1 MKHGEAAARKAAED
15 ARHAVIKA
23 CADLREAEMFLD
35 AFKSHERSA
44 VGGAAARVVSSA
56 DIANTHASN
65 IRESA
70 VGGAAAEYLA
80 RDGQQSC
87 ESRVPDRSAENLD
100 GGISDWLR
108 TAPLSEVIMNRHP
121 IDIHAREQMSKD
133 FDGIPEGIKLSSDNE
148 RSVSLTVTFSQA
160 DLESVL
166 LALHSLLDV
175 VESGSK
181 GGAGGHGCHSSSS
194 VRCGGCT
201 ASCGL
206 AGVTHLTGEGAIRGA
221 DGSSSSASSS
231 AHSGGAGGDRGLPG
245 ASAHTPA
252 GHTVQVS
259 KYKIFAHPEGGVR
272 RG

>member
-1 MKHGEAAARKAAED
+1 MKDGEAEARKAAEE
-15 ARHAVIKA
+15 ARQAVIKA

-35 AFKSHERSA
+35 AFKSRERSA

-65 IRESA
+65 LRESA

-80 RDGQQSC
+80 RDGQQAC
-87 ESRVPDRSAENLD
+87 GSRLPSV
-100 GGISDWLR
+100 
-108 TAPLSEVIMNRHP
+108 SEVIANRHTTNLRAGGEVGENFNSLP
-121 IDIHAREQMSKD
+121 ERIEFRADSEPVISVNISVAQRD
-133 FDGIPEGIKLSSDNE
+133 FE
-148 RSVSLTVTFSQA
+148 R
-160 DLESVL
+160 VL
-166 LALHSLLDV
+166 LALQSLLDV

-221 DGSSSSASSS
+221 DGSYSSASSS
-231 AHSGGAGGDRGLPG
+231 AYSGGAGGDRGLPG

-259 KYKIFAHPEGGVR
+259 KYKIFARPEVGVR

>member
-1 MKHGEAAARKAAED
+1 MKHRETQARKTYED
-15 ARHAVIKA
+15 AQRAVIQA
-23 CADLREAEMFLD
+23 CEDLREAEMFLD
-35 AFKSHERSA
+35 SFERSERSA

-80 RDGQQSC
+80 RDGQQAC
-87 ESRVPDRSAENLD
+87 ESRVPDRS
-100 GGISDWLR
+100 
-108 TAPLSEVIMNRHP
+108 
-121 IDIHAREQMSKD
+121 
-133 FDGIPEGIKLSSDNE
+133 NE
-148 RSVSLTVTFSQA
+148 CSVSLTVTFSQA

-166 LALHSLLDV
+166 LALQSLLDV

-181 GGAGGHGCHSSSS
+181 GGASGHGCHSSSS

-206 AGVTHLTGEGAIRGA
+206 AGVTHLTEEGAIRGA

-259 KYKIFAHPEGGVR
+259 KCKIFARPEVGVR

>member
-1 MKHGEAAARKAAED
+1 MKHRETQARKTYED
-15 ARHAVIKA
+15 AQRAVIQA
-23 CADLREAEMFLD
+23 CEDLREAEMFLD
-35 AFKSHERSA
+35 SFERSGRSA
-44 VGGAAARVVSSA
+44 VGGAAARVASPA

-80 RDGQQSC
+80 REGQQAC
-87 ESRVPDRSAENLD
+87 GSRLPS
-100 GGISDWLR
+100 I
-108 TAPLSEVIMNRHP
+108 SEVIANRHTTKF
-121 IDIHAREQMSKD
+121 HAGHEGGENFNSLPERIEFRADSVPSISITISATQRD
-133 FDGIPEGIKLSSDNE
+133 FK
-148 RSVSLTVTFSQA
+148 R
-160 DLESVL
+160 VL
-166 LALHSLLDV
+166 LALQSLLDV

-181 GGAGGHGCHSSSS
+181 GGASGHGCHSSSS

-206 AGVTHLTGEGAIRGA
+206 AGVTNLTEEGAIRGA

-231 AHSGGAGGDRGLPG
+231 AHSSGAVGGRGLPG

>member
-1 MKHGEAAARKAAED
+1 MKHRETQARKTYED
-15 ARHAVIKA
+15 AQRAVIQA
-23 CADLREAEMFLD
+23 CEDLREAEMFLD
-35 AFKSHERSA
+35 SFERSERSA
-44 VGGAAARVVSSA
+44 VGGVAARVVSSA

-80 RDGQQSC
+80 RDGQQAC
-87 ESRVPDRSAENLD
+87 ESRVPDRSN
-100 GGISDWLR
+100 
-108 TAPLSEVIMNRHP
+108 
-121 IDIHAREQMSKD
+121 KC
-133 FDGIPEGIKLSSDNE
+133 
-148 RSVSLTVTFSQA
+148 SVSLTVTFSQA

-181 GGAGGHGCHSSSS
+181 GGASGHGCHSSSS

-221 DGSSSSASSS
+221 DGSYSSASSS
-231 AHSGGAGGDRGLPG
+231 AHSSGAEGDRGLPG

-259 KYKIFAHPEGGVR
+259 KYKIFAHPEDGVR
-272 RG
+272 RS

>member
-1 MKHGEAAARKAAED
+1 MNHRETQACKTYQD
-15 ARHAVIKA
+15 AQRAVIKA
-23 CADLREAEMFLD
+23 CEDLREAEMFLD
-35 AFKSHERSA
+35 SFERGERSA
-44 VGGAAARVVSSA
+44 VGGAAARSA
-56 DIANTHASN
+56 SAGDIANTHASN
-65 IRESA
+65 LRESV

-80 RDGQQSC
+80 REGQQAR
-87 ESRVPDRSAENLD
+87 ESRLPS
-100 GGISDWLR
+100 I
-108 TAPLSEVIMNRHP
+108 SEVIVDRHTTKF
-121 IDIHAREQMSKD
+121 HAGHEGGEHFNSLPECIEFRADSEPLVSVNISVTQRD
-133 FDGIPEGIKLSSDNE
+133 FK
-148 RSVSLTVTFSQA
+148 R
-160 DLESVL
+160 VL
-166 LALHSLLDV
+166 LALQSLLDV

-181 GGAGGHGCHSSSS
+181 GGASGHGCHSSSS

-231 AHSGGAGGDRGLPG
+231 AYSCGAEGDRGLPG

-259 KYKIFAHPEGGVR
+259 KYKIFARPEVGVR

>member
-1 MKHGEAAARKAAED
+1 MKHRETQARKTYVD
-15 ARHAVIKA
+15 AQRAVIQA
-23 CADLREAEMFLD
+23 CEDLREAEMFLD
-35 AFKSHERSA
+35 SFERGERSA
-44 VGGAAARVVSSA
+44 VGGAAARVASSA
-56 DIANTHASN
+56 DVANTHASN
-65 IRESA
+65 LRESA
-70 VGGAAAEYLA
+70 VGSAAAEYLA
-80 RDGQQSC
+80 REGQQAC
-87 ESRVPDRSAENLD
+87 ESRVA
-100 GGISDWLR
+100 
-108 TAPLSEVIMNRHP
+108 ALSEVIANRHAAKL
-121 IDIHAREQMSKD
+121 HAGDEMRED

-148 RSVSLTVTFSQA
+148 CSVSLTVTFSQA

-181 GGAGGHGCHSSSS
+181 GGACGHGCHSSSS

-231 AHSGGAGGDRGLPG
+231 AEGDSGLPG

-252 GHTVQVS
+252 GRTVQVS
-259 KYKIFAHPEGGVR
+259 TYKFLR
-272 RG
+272 RREDGPARD

>member
-1 MKHGEAAARKAAED
+1 MHDEASARKAAED
-15 ARHAVIKA
+15 ARQAVIEA

-35 AFKSHERSA
+35 SFERSERSA
-44 VGGAAARVVSSA
+44 VGGAAARVASSA

-65 IRESA
+65 IRESV

-80 RDGQQSC
+80 RDGQQAC
-87 ESRVPDRSAENLD
+87 GSRLPS
-100 GGISDWLR
+100 
-108 TAPLSEVIMNRHP
+108 LSEIIVDRHTTKF
-121 IDIHAREQMSKD
+121 HAGHEGGEHFNSLPERIEFRADSEPLVSVNISVTQGD
-133 FDGIPEGIKLSSDNE
+133 FK
-148 RSVSLTVTFSQA
+148 R
-160 DLESVL
+160 VL
-166 LALHSLLDV
+166 LALQSLLDV

-181 GGAGGHGCHSSSS
+181 GGASGHGCHSSSS

-231 AHSGGAGGDRGLPG
+231 AYSCGAEGDRGLPG

-259 KYKIFAHPEGGVR
+259 KYKIFARPEGGVR

>member
-1 MKHGEAAARKAAED
+1 MKHRETQARKTYVD
-15 ARHAVIKA
+15 AQRAVIQA
-23 CADLREAEMFLD
+23 CEDLREAEMFLD
-35 AFKSHERSA
+35 SFERSERSA

-65 IRESA
+65 LRESA

-80 RDGQQSC
+80 REGQQAC
-87 ESRVPDRSAENLD
+87 GSRLPS
-100 GGISDWLR
+100 I
-108 TAPLSEVIMNRHP
+108 SEVIANRHAANL
-121 IDIHAREQMSKD
+121 HAGDDVGEHFNSLPERIEFRADSEPVISINIAVAQRD
-133 FDGIPEGIKLSSDNE
+133 FE
-148 RSVSLTVTFSQA
+148 R
-160 DLESVL
+160 VL
-166 LALHSLLDV
+166 LALQSLLDV
-175 VESGSK
+175 VESSAK
-181 GGAGGHGCHSSSS
+181 GGASGHGCHSSSS

-231 AHSGGAGGDRGLPG
+231 AHSSGAGGDRGLPG

-259 KYKIFAHPEGGVR
+259 KYKIFARPEDGVQR
-272 RG
+272 S

>member
-1 MKHGEAAARKAAED
+1 MNHRETQARKTYED
-15 ARHAVIKA
+15 AQRAVIQA
-23 CADLREAEMFLD
+23 CEDLREAEMFLD
-35 AFKSHERSA
+35 SFECGERSA
-44 VGGAAARVVSSA
+44 VGGAAARVASSA

-65 IRESA
+65 LRESA

-80 RDGQQSC
+80 REGQQAC
-87 ESRVPDRSAENLD
+87 GSRLPS
-100 GGISDWLR
+100 
-108 TAPLSEVIMNRHP
+108 LSEVIVDRHAAKLHAG
-121 IDIHAREQMSKD
+121 DEARED
-133 FDGIPEGIKLSSDNE
+133 FNCLPERIEFRADSEPLV
-148 RSVSLTVTFSQA
+148 SVNISVTQRDFKR
-160 DLESVL
+160 VL
-166 LALHSLLDV
+166 LALQSLLDV

-181 GGAGGHGCHSSSS
+181 GGASGHGCHSSSS

-231 AHSGGAGGDRGLPG
+231 AYSGGAEGERGLPG

-252 GHTVQVS
+252 GRTVQVS
-259 KYKIFAHPEGGVR
+259 KYKIFARPKDGMQ

>member
-1 MKHGEAAARKAAED
+1 MKDGEAEARKAAEE
-15 ARHAVIKA
+15 ARQAVIKA

-35 AFKSHERSA
+35 SFERGERSA
-44 VGGAAARVVSSA
+44 VGGAAARVASSA

-80 RDGQQSC
+80 REGQQAC
-87 ESRVPDRSAENLD
+87 GSRLPS
-100 GGISDWLR
+100 
-108 TAPLSEVIMNRHP
+108 LSEIIVDRHTTKF
-121 IDIHAREQMSKD
+121 HAGHEGGEHFNSLPERIEFRADSEPSISITISATQRD
-133 FDGIPEGIKLSSDNE
+133 FK
-148 RSVSLTVTFSQA
+148 R
-160 DLESVL
+160 VL
-166 LALHSLLDV
+166 LALQSLLDV

-231 AHSGGAGGDRGLPG
+231 AYSCGAEGDRGLPG

>member
-1 MKHGEAAARKAAED
+1 MKHRETQARKTYED
-15 ARHAVIKA
+15 AQRAVIQA
-23 CADLREAEMFLD
+23 CEDLREAEMFLD
-35 AFKSHERSA
+35 SFGRGERSA
-44 VGGAAARVVSSA
+44 VGGAAARVVSPA

-80 RDGQQSC
+80 RDGQQAC
-87 ESRVPDRSAENLD
+87 ESRVPDRS
-100 GGISDWLR
+100 
-108 TAPLSEVIMNRHP
+108 
-121 IDIHAREQMSKD
+121 
-133 FDGIPEGIKLSSDNE
+133 NE
-148 RSVSLTVTFSQA
+148 CSVSLTVTFSQA

-181 GGAGGHGCHSSSS
+181 GGASGHGCHSSSS

-231 AHSGGAGGDRGLPG
+231 AHSSGAEGGRGLPG

-259 KYKIFAHPEGGVR
+259 KYKIFARPEDGVQR
-272 RG
+272 S

>member
-1 MKHGEAAARKAAED
+1 MHDEASARKAAED
-15 ARHAVIKA
+15 ARQAVIEA

-35 AFKSHERSA
+35 SFERSERSA
-44 VGGAAARVVSSA
+44 VGGVAARVASSA

-65 IRESA
+65 IRESV

-80 RDGQQSC
+80 RDGQQAC
-87 ESRVPDRSAENLD
+87 EARLPS
-100 GGISDWLR
+100 
-108 TAPLSEVIMNRHP
+108 LSEIIVDRHTTKF
-121 IDIHAREQMSKD
+121 HAGHEGGEHFNSLPERIEFRADSVPSISITISVAQRD
-133 FDGIPEGIKLSSDNE
+133 FK
-148 RSVSLTVTFSQA
+148 R
-160 DLESVL
+160 VL
-166 LALHSLLDV
+166 LALQSLLDV
-175 VESGSK
+175 VESGSE
-181 GGAGGHGCHSSSS
+181 GGASGHGCHSSSS

-231 AHSGGAGGDRGLPG
+231 AYSCGAEGDRGLPG

-259 KYKIFAHPEGGVR
+259 KYKIFARPEGGVR

>member
-1 MKHGEAAARKAAED
+1 MKHRETQARKTYED
-15 ARHAVIKA
+15 AQRAVIQA
-23 CADLREAEMFLD
+23 CEDLREAEMFLD
-35 AFKSHERSA
+35 SFERSERSA

-80 RDGQQSC
+80 RDGQQAC
-87 ESRVPDRSAENLD
+87 ESRVPDRS
-100 GGISDWLR
+100 
-108 TAPLSEVIMNRHP
+108 
-121 IDIHAREQMSKD
+121 
-133 FDGIPEGIKLSSDNE
+133 NE
-148 RSVSLTVTFSQA
+148 CSVSLTVTFSQA

-181 GGAGGHGCHSSSS
+181 GGASGHGCHSSSS

-231 AHSGGAGGDRGLPG
+231 AHSSGAEGGRGLPG
-245 ASAHTPA
+245 ASAHPPA

-259 KYKIFAHPEGGVR
+259 KYKIFARPEGGVR
-272 RG
+272 RS

>member
-1 MKHGEAAARKAAED
+1 MKDGEAEARKAAEE
-15 ARHAVIKA
+15 ARQAVIKA

-35 AFKSHERSA
+35 AFKSRERSA
-44 VGGAAARVVSSA
+44 VGGAAARVASSA

-65 IRESA
+65 LRESA

-80 RDGQQSC
+80 REGQQAC
-87 ESRVPDRSAENLD
+87 GSRLPSISEIIVDRHTTKFHAGHE
-100 GGISDWLR
+100 GGEHFNSLPERIEFRADSEPLVSVNISVTQR
-108 TAPLSEVIMNRHP
+108 
-121 IDIHAREQMSKD
+121 D
-133 FDGIPEGIKLSSDNE
+133 FK
-148 RSVSLTVTFSQA
+148 R
-160 DLESVL
+160 VL
-166 LALHSLLDV
+166 LALQSLLDV

-181 GGAGGHGCHSSSS
+181 GGASGHGCHSSSS

-231 AHSGGAGGDRGLPG
+231 AYSCGAGGDRGLPG

-259 KYKIFAHPEGGVR
+259 KYKIFARPEGGLQ

>member
-15 ARHAVIKA
+15 ARQAVIKA

-35 AFKSHERSA
+35 AFKSHKHSA
-44 VGGAAARVVSSA
+44 VGGAAARAASA
-56 DIANTHASN
+56 GDIANTHASN
-65 IRESA
+65 LRESA

-80 RDGQQSC
+80 RDGQQAC
-87 ESRVPDRSAENLD
+87 ESRLPSISEIIVDRHTTKFHAGHE
-100 GGISDWLR
+100 GGEHFNSLPERIEFRADSEPSISISISVTQR
-108 TAPLSEVIMNRHP
+108 
-121 IDIHAREQMSKD
+121 D
-133 FDGIPEGIKLSSDNE
+133 FKSML
-148 RSVSLTVTFSQA
+148 LTLQ
-160 DLESVL
+160 
-166 LALHSLLDV
+166 SLLDV

-181 GGAGGHGCHSSSS
+181 GGASGHGCHSSSS

-231 AHSGGAGGDRGLPG
+231 AHSSGAEGGRGLPG

-259 KYKIFAHPEGGVR
+259 KYKIFARPEGGVR
-272 RG
+272 RS

>member
-1 MKHGEAAARKAAED
+1 MHDEASARKAAED
-15 ARHAVIKA
+15 ARQAVIEA

-35 AFKSHERSA
+35 SFERSERSA
-44 VGGAAARVVSSA
+44 VGGAAARVASSA

-65 IRESA
+65 IRESV

-80 RDGQQSC
+80 RDRQQAC
-87 ESRVPDRSAENLD
+87 GSRLPS
-100 GGISDWLR
+100 
-108 TAPLSEVIMNRHP
+108 LSEIIVDRHTTKF
-121 IDIHAREQMSKD
+121 HAGHEGGEHFNGLPERIEFRADSEPLVSVNISVTQRD
-133 FDGIPEGIKLSSDNE
+133 FK
-148 RSVSLTVTFSQA
+148 R
-160 DLESVL
+160 VL
-166 LALHSLLDV
+166 LALQSLLDV

-231 AHSGGAGGDRGLPG
+231 AYSGGAGGDRGLPG

-252 GHTVQVS
+252 GRTVQVS
-259 KYKIFAHPEGGVR
+259 KYKIFARPKDGMQ

>member
-15 ARHAVIKA
+15 ARQAVIKA

-35 AFKSHERSA
+35 AFKSHEH
-44 VGGAAARVVSSA
+44 SSA
-56 DIANTHASN
+56 DVANTHASN
-65 IRESA
+65 LRESA

-80 RDGQQSC
+80 RGGQQAR
-87 ESRVPDRSAENLD
+87 ESRLPS
-100 GGISDWLR
+100 
-108 TAPLSEVIMNRHP
+108 LSEVIVDRHTTKF
-121 IDIHAREQMSKD
+121 HAGHEGGEHFNSLPERIEFRADSEPSISINISVTQRD
-133 FDGIPEGIKLSSDNE
+133 FK
-148 RSVSLTVTFSQA
+148 
-160 DLESVL
+160 SVL
-166 LALHSLLDV
+166 LALQSLLDV

-181 GGAGGHGCHSSSS
+181 GGASGHGCHSSSS

-231 AHSGGAGGDRGLPG
+231 AHSSGAEGGRGLPG

-259 KYKIFAHPEGGVR
+259 KYKIFARPEDGVR

>member
-1 MKHGEAAARKAAED
+1 MKDGEAEARKAAEE
-15 ARHAVIKA
+15 ARQAVIKA

-35 AFKSHERSA
+35 AFKSRERSA
-44 VGGAAARVVSSA
+44 VGGAAARVASSA

-65 IRESA
+65 LRESA

-80 RDGQQSC
+80 RDGQQAC
-87 ESRVPDRSAENLD
+87 GSRLPS
-100 GGISDWLR
+100 
-108 TAPLSEVIMNRHP
+108 LSEIIVDRHTTKF
-121 IDIHAREQMSKD
+121 HAGHEGGEHFNSLPERIEFRADSVPSISITISATQRD
-133 FDGIPEGIKLSSDNE
+133 FK
-148 RSVSLTVTFSQA
+148 R
-160 DLESVL
+160 VL
-166 LALHSLLDV
+166 LALQSLLDV

-231 AHSGGAGGDRGLPG
+231 AYSCGAEGDRGLPG

>member
-1 MKHGEAAARKAAED
+1 MKDGEAEARKAAEE
-15 ARHAVIKA
+15 ARQAVIKA

-35 AFKSHERSA
+35 AFKSRERSV
-44 VGGAAARVVSSA
+44 VGGAAARVASSA

-65 IRESA
+65 LRESA

-80 RDGQQSC
+80 REGQQAC
-87 ESRVPDRSAENLD
+87 GSRLPS
-100 GGISDWLR
+100 
-108 TAPLSEVIMNRHP
+108 LSEIIVDRHTTKF
-121 IDIHAREQMSKD
+121 HAGHEGGEHFNSL
-133 FDGIPEGIKLSSDNE
+133 PERIEFRSHGEL
-148 RSVSLTVTFSQA
+148 SVSITFSAAQG
-160 DLESVL
+160 DFKRVL
-166 LALHSLLDV
+166 LALQSLLDV

-181 GGAGGHGCHSSSS
+181 GGASGHGCHSSSS

-231 AHSGGAGGDRGLPG
+231 AYSCGAGGDRGLPG

-259 KYKIFAHPEGGVR
+259 KYKFLRRREEGPAR
-272 RG
+272 S

>member
-15 ARHAVIKA
+15 ARQAVIKA

-44 VGGAAARVVSSA
+44 VGGAAARVASSA

-65 IRESA
+65 LRESA

-80 RDGQQSC
+80 REGQQAC
-87 ESRVPDRSAENLD
+87 GSRLPS
-100 GGISDWLR
+100 
-108 TAPLSEVIMNRHP
+108 LSEVIVDRHTTNL
-121 IDIHAREQMSKD
+121 HAGDEAGEHFNSL
-133 FDGIPEGIKLSSDNE
+133 PERIE
-148 RSVSLTVTFSQA
+148 FRSHGELPVSLTFFAAQG
-160 DLESVL
+160 DFKRVL
-166 LALHSLLDV
+166 LALQSLLDV

-206 AGVTHLTGEGAIRGA
+206 TGVTHLTGEGAIRGA

-231 AHSGGAGGDRGLPG
+231 AYSCGAEGDRGLPG

-259 KYKIFAHPEGGVR
+259 KYKIFARPEGGVR

>member
-1 MKHGEAAARKAAED
+1 MHDEASARKAAED
-15 ARHAVIKA
+15 ARQAVIEA

-35 AFKSHERSA
+35 SFERSERSA

-65 IRESA
+65 LRESV

-80 RDGQQSC
+80 RDGQQAC
-87 ESRVPDRSAENLD
+87 ESRVPDRS
-100 GGISDWLR
+100 
-108 TAPLSEVIMNRHP
+108 
-121 IDIHAREQMSKD
+121 
-133 FDGIPEGIKLSSDNE
+133 NE
-148 RSVSLTVTFSQA
+148 CSVSLTVTFSQA

-175 VESGSK
+175 VESSAK
-181 GGAGGHGCHSSSS
+181 GGACGHGCHSSSS

-206 AGVTHLTGEGAIRGA
+206 AGVTHLTGEGAIRSA

-231 AHSGGAGGDRGLPG
+231 AYSGGAGGDRGLPG

-252 GHTVQVS
+252 GRTVQVS
-259 KYKIFAHPEGGVR
+259 KYKIFARPEGGVR

>member
-1 MKHGEAAARKAAED
+1 MKHRETQARKTYED
-15 ARHAVIKA
+15 AQRAVIQA
-23 CADLREAEMFLD
+23 CEDLREAEMFLD
-35 AFKSHERSA
+35 SFERSERSA

-80 RDGQQSC
+80 RDGQQAC
-87 ESRVPDRSAENLD
+87 ESRVPDRS
-100 GGISDWLR
+100 
-108 TAPLSEVIMNRHP
+108 
-121 IDIHAREQMSKD
+121 
-133 FDGIPEGIKLSSDNE
+133 NE
-148 RSVSLTVTFSQA
+148 CSVSLTVTFSQA

-181 GGAGGHGCHSSSS
+181 GGASGHGCHSSSS

-206 AGVTHLTGEGAIRGA
+206 AGVTRLTGEGAIRGA

-231 AHSGGAGGDRGLPG
+231 AYSCGAEGDRGLPG

-259 KYKIFAHPEGGVR
+259 KYKIFARPEGGVR